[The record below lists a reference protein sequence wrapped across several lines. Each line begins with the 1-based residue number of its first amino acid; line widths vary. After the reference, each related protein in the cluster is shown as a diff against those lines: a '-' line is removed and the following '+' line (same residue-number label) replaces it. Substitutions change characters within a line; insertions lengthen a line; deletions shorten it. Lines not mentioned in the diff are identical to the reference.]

1 MSNQTQNS
9 KTAIILKHFQ
19 KAGKLNVENQ
29 DYTRSLTQLFQWLS
43 ENDGIENDKS
53 TKYLPDIRVTAEI
66 IAKDNGIIAGI
77 EEIEYLLKSKTT
89 ISFQSLLH
97 DGDKIKEKDI
107 VTQISG
113 KSHEILSY
121 ERTILNILQ
130 RMSGIATETNRLVK
144 SINRQQTTD
153 NKKIYITATR
163 KTPWMTL
170 DKKAVT
176 VGGGLTHRLSL
187 SDGILIKDNHLVN
200 NSIEMTLMTILK
212 NYRKELIEIEVI
224 NPQQAHKVITTFQK
238 HNNDNYL
245 AILLDN
251 FSPVQAKLLLNN
263 LNRKYNLSQIIFEAS
278 GGITEKNIR
287 EWIQT
292 GVDIISLGSLTHSA
306 HAANLSLEI
315 IPKRKF

>member
-1 MSNQTQNS
+1 MRAEEVMNKSNL
-9 KTAIILKHFQ
+9 ILKYFQ
-19 KAGKLNVENQ
+19 KANRLTEKDK
-29 DYTRSLTQLFQWLS
+29 DYAQSLTQLFKWLTS
-43 ENDGIENDKS
+43 NDKIHNDRS
-53 TKYLPDIRVTAEI
+53 SKYLPNIPCTATI
-66 IAKDNGIIAGI
+66 ISKDNGIIAGLQDL
-77 EEIEYLLKSKTT
+77 EYLLKTFTT
-89 ISFQSLLH
+89 LTFTSQLT
-97 DGDKIKEKDI
+97 DGKKIIKGDI
-107 VTQISG
+107 IARISG

-130 RMSGIATETNRLVK
+130 RMSGIATETSRLVK